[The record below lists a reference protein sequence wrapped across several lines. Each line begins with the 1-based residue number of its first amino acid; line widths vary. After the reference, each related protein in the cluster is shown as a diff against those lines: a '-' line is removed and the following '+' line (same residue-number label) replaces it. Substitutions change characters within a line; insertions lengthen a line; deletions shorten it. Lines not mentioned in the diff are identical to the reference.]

1 MLTRIALFGGIAVG
15 LVAGGLGVWSWQ
27 HARPV
32 DAGRVQQ
39 VTFSATDSATTNE
52 VKRLQERLALMEV
65 RAAANERTVS
75 DLANGNNAAK
85 PSDSVLAAEPQ
96 APPDPA
102 AEAARVE
109 AFAAKEAAR
118 WERSFEQES
127 REPNWARAS
136 EGQLQQLTQTSFAS
150 VKVKDLECRSQT
162 CRFTADVGEQP
173 QQVQAI
179 AYKLKES
186 FPVVHLHRS
195 DTPGQERYFVTKGEG
210 PAVEDD

>member
-15 LVAGGLGVWSWQ
+15 VAAGGLGVWTWQ
-27 HARPV
+27 HARATDP
-32 DAGRVQQ
+32 RHVQQ
-39 VTFSATDSATTNE
+39 VTFSAADPATASE
-52 VKRLQERLALMEV
+52 VKRLQDRLAVMEL

-75 DLANGNNAAK
+75 GLANGNDVAK
-85 PSDSVLAAEPQ
+85 PSDSTLAAEPQ
-96 APPDPA
+96 TPPDPA
-102 AEAARVE
+102 ADAARVE

-162 CRFTADVGEQP
+162 CRFTADVGDQL
-173 QQVQAI
+173 QQVQAL

-195 DTPGQERYFVTKGEG
+195 DTPGQERYFVTKGDG
-210 PAVEDD
+210 PPAEDD